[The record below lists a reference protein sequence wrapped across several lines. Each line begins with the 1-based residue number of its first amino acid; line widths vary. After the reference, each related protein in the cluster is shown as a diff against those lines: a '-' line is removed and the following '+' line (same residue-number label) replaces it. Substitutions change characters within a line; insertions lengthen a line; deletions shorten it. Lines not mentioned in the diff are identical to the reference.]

1 VDVDVIIESLPLYGQ
16 GALVTLA
23 LLVLSLGI
31 GLLFALPLAML
42 RSLPSPWVWRP
53 IWAYTYVIR
62 GTPMLLQLF
71 LLYYGLAQFEAV
83 RESVFWPW
91 LRSAWFCSV
100 AAFAINT
107 CAYTTE
113 ILHGAMRSLPGGE
126 IEAAKALGMSRWVTF
141 RRIVLPSAFR
151 RALPAYGNE
160 VVLMLHGTS
169 LASVVTLVRPHRCG
183 TRGELALLPAVRGLH
198 HRRRLLPADHGRAG
212 GDVPRRREAL
222 AATAHRPLLN
232 PFPIA
237 PCARPCTPFPRPPPA
252 ASTRWPACTTAPRA
266 AGPKVYIQASLHAD
280 EVPGM
285 LVAHHLR
292 GRLAELEAQG
302 CFTGEVVLVPAANP
316 IGLAQRVLHG
326 HQGRFDLASGEN
338 FNRQFT
344 DLTEKV
350 AARVQGRLGSD
361 AAANVALV
369 RVALGEAI
377 AEMPGTTPLQALRRL
392 LMGLAADAD
401 VVLDLHCDGQAV
413 LHFYTTPATWPQ
425 AGELLARCL
434 GAEAVLLAE
443 RSGGDPFDEACSML
457 WPDLARRLGPAHPLP
472 PACLAATIELR
483 GEADVTHP
491 LARRDA
497 EAIVLYLHARGVIHC
512 RLRPSCRR
520 CAARPRRWPARSR
533 STRHTVACWC
543 STASPVSG

>member
-1 VDVDVIIESLPLYGQ
+1 MRQ
-16 GALVTLA
+16 TLH
-23 LLVLSLGI
+23 
-31 GLLFALPLAML
+31 
-42 RSLPSPWVWRP
+42 
-53 IWAYTYVIR
+53 T
-62 GTPMLLQLF
+62 
-71 LLYYGLAQFEAV
+71 
-83 RESVFWPW
+83 
-91 LRSAWFCSV
+91 
-100 AAFAINT
+100 
-107 CAYTTE
+107 
-113 ILHGAMRSLPGGE
+113 
-126 IEAAKALGMSRWVTF
+126 
-141 RRIVLPSAFR
+141 LPSAT
-151 RALPAYGNE
+151 PGSQ
-160 VVLMLHGTS
+160 HT
-169 LASVVTLVRPHRCG
+169 LASLHYG
-183 TRGELALLPAVRGLH
+183 TPG
-198 HRRRLLPADHGRAG
+198 
-212 GDVPRRREAL
+212 
-222 AATAHRPLLN
+222 
-232 PFPIA
+232 
-237 PCARPCTPFPRPPPA
+237 
-252 ASTRWPACTTAPRA
+252 

-350 AARVQGRLGSD
+350 ATRVEGRLGSD

-497 EAIVLYLHARGVIHC
+497 EAIVLYLHARGVIHLPAAPELPP
-512 RLRPSCRR
+512 LRCEATPLAGSIPIDAPHGGVLVFHREPGEWVKR
-520 CAARPRRWPARSR
+520 GDLIADLIDPIQGEVTPL
-533 STRHTVACWC
+533 T
-543 STASPVSG
+543 SPVDGHFFARDLRRFATAGMPIGKVAGRQALRQGSLLSA